1 MHRYLSNASRVPA
14 WRWLFAC
21 CVLLVTGGA
30 LAGELSPLTWPA
42 RAAGHIAMH
51 GRFAV
56 LVDGARALTSESVL
70 RGRHDAEFVNARR
83 QNTNFGFT
91 NAEVWARFAIHY
103 ASADSAPPVLVLA
116 RPLIDDVDLFTVSA
130 GGAITHVRTGDN
142 HPFDTRPV
150 AYRGFAFLLDAK
162 AGETVTYYLRV
173 RSETG
178 AISLP
183 LELMDSATFRAES
196 ASENYL
202 RGAYV
207 GFMAGLA
214 LCALVLFALIRN
226 VAYAYYCQYLVT
238 FVLLVCA
245 TDGYAMQFL
254 WPSAP
259 LAEQILPAAL
269 LALTN
274 VTGVLFARSFLNLPE
289 VTPASEPLYALAAVT
304 STMGMGLHVF
314 HHGALGASV
323 IMVTSVVLGPVALW
337 GCLQAWRAGD
347 RIAGYLLFGWVS
359 FLIGMSVTLLDM
371 VGLTATTAWT
381 ANGIYIGSLGE
392 FVALAV
398 GLSDRLWNLQRAR
411 EMQIAAAN
419 ADLAALNS
427 NLEDIVQSR
436 TRELEERNRELSEL
450 AVRDSL
456 TGLYN
461 HSTTIELLEQ
471 LLNQSQRYEFPI
483 ATVMLDIDNFKQLND
498 TFGHQLGDHVLEEV
512 SQTLADSVRGADVV
526 GRYGGEEFLIV
537 MPHADALAAR
547 EYGERVLGL
556 IREIRIGDNHIS
568 ASIGVSVFHPRG
580 HRASAQDVIRRA
592 DEALYR
598 SKREG
603 RDRLTVDSL
612 SLVSVKDGERRFEKP
627 PPRS

>member
-1 MHRYLSNASRVPA
+1 MYRYKSNAIRVSV
-14 WRWLFAC
+14 WRWLFTLG
-21 CVLLVTGGA
+21 VLLLCGSA
-30 LAGELSPLTWPA
+30 PAGEQASLTWPA
-42 RAAGHIAMH
+42 GRAGHTDMN

-56 LVDGARALTSESVL
+56 LLNRGRALSAEAVVA
-70 RGRHDAEFVNARR
+70 GRHDGEFVLASRN
-83 QNTNFGFT
+83 NTNLGFT
-91 NAEVWARFAIHY
+91 DAEVWARFSIHY
-103 ASADSAPPVLVLA
+103 NAADSAPPVLVLPK
-116 RPLIDDVDLFTVSA
+116 PLVDHVDFYAVDA
-130 GGAITHVRTGDN
+130 THKISHILTGDA
-142 HPFDTRPV
+142 HPFATRPV
-150 AYRGFAFLLDAK
+150 AYRGFAFVLDVK
-162 AGETVTYYLRV
+162 AGETVTYYLRM
-173 RSETG
+173 RSATG
-178 AISLP
+178 AIGLP
-183 LELMDSATFRAES
+183 LKLTDSATFRAES

-214 LCALVLFALIRN
+214 LCALVLFALVRN

-245 TDGYAMQFL
+245 LDGYAMQFL
-254 WPSAP
+254 WPNAP

-269 LALTN
+269 LALSN
-274 VTGVLFARSFLNLPE
+274 ITGVLFARSFLNLP
-289 VTPASEPLYALAAVT
+289 VFTPFCEPLYGLGVLASAV
-304 STMGMGLHVF
+304 GMALHVF
-314 HHGALGASV
+314 HHGPLGVMV
-323 IMVTSVVLGPVALW
+323 IMAASAALCPMALW
-337 GCLQAWRAGD
+337 GCLQAWRGGD
-347 RIAGYLLFGWVS
+347 RIAGYLLCGWLA
-359 FLIGMSVTLLDM
+359 FMIGMSLTLLDM
-371 VGLTATTAWT
+371 VGVLASSWWT
-381 ANGIYIGSLGE
+381 ANGIYFGSLGA
-392 FVALAV
+392 FIALAV
-398 GLSDRLWNLQRAR
+398 GLSDRLWNQQRAG
-411 EMQIAAAN
+411 ETQIAAVN
-419 ADLAALNS
+419 ASLAALKT
-427 NLEDIVQSR
+427 NLEAMVQIR
-436 TRELEERNRELSEL
+436 THELEARNRELSEL

-471 LLNQSQRYEFPI
+471 LLNQSQRYGFPI

-498 TFGHQLGDHVLEEV
+498 SFGHQFGDHVLEEV
-512 SQTLADSVRGADVV
+512 SQTLAESVRGADVV

-547 EYGERVLGL
+547 EYGERVLAL

-580 HRASAQDVIRRA
+580 HRASAQEVIRRA

-612 SLVSVKDGERRFEKP
+612 SLVGAKDGDRRSDMP